1 MLKIYKI
8 NIVLYFL
15 ITAQVASAQIKV
27 VPIPGKPQGFKSQGW
42 ISREHSSVL
51 ELPFWDDFSKA
62 ENVPDTALWID
73 SENVNIN
80 NTFGKNAPSIGV
92 ASFDGLDAFGTPYN
106 LNAVEVGFVDSLTS
120 RPIDLSKV
128 PAVQINSVYLSFF
141 FQRGGN
147 GELPDED
154 DFIQLEFLS
163 PESQWIVAVASAQY
177 A

>member
-8 NIVLYFL
+8 NTVLYFL

-27 VPIPGKPQGFKSQGW
+27 VPIPRKQPVFKSQGW
-42 ISREHSSVL
+42 ISKEHSIVL

-62 ENVPDTALWID
+62 KNVPDTALWIV

-92 ASFDGLDAFGTPYN
+92 ASFDGLDAFGTPYS

-120 RPIDLSKV
+120 KPIDLSKV
-128 PAVQINSVYLSFF
+128 PANQTNSVYLSFF
-141 FQRGGN
+141 FSEGWKWR
-147 GELPDED
+147 
-154 DFIQLEFLS
+154 
-163 PESQWIVAVASAQY
+163 ASG
-177 A
+177 